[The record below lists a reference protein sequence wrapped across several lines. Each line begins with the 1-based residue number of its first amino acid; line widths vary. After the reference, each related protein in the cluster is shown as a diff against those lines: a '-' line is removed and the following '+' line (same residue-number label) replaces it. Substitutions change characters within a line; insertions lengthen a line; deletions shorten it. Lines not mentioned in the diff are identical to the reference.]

1 MSNAVS
7 TMAWAEGSLGLRV
20 WLRVWLRVCKWNTF
34 AACQA
39 TTVSNGTPGG
49 DAERLLCGFGIH
61 RTKLVLD

>member
-20 WLRVWLRVCKWNTF
+20 WLRVYKWNTF